1 MDQRIVAICGDA
13 IEELKKL
20 PDECARLVVT
30 DPPYNLNKDYGVNRD
45 SLEFDEYL
53 AFSRE
58 WLKETKRILTRDGSV
73 YVFMGMRF
81 ISYLYEIL
89 ERDLGL
95 TFNSWISWHYTQG
108 IGKTRGFSPRHDDIL
123 FFTRDPKRFVF
134 NLDAVRIPQKYYR
147 SINNMRGA
155 NPGNVWQFSH
165 MHYCNR
171 NRWSH
176 PTQKPEGVLE
186 RIILAST
193 NEGDLVVDPF
203 AGSGTTLRVCQ
214 QTGRSAIGFDVNPE
228 YVEMIHDRLAEKFT
242 GFDSV
247 DERMKRVPLDL
258 NDGATRNEYVRNHIE
273 WFLKFHPETV
283 DEFLQDVRKTY
294 GDSTFVPNNVNP
306 TPTLF
311 DVAFGS

>member
-203 AGSGTTLRVCQ
+203 AGSGCL
-214 QTGRSAIGFDVNPE
+214 
-228 YVEMIHDRLAEKFT
+228 
-242 GFDSV
+242 
-247 DERMKRVPLDL
+247 LD
-258 NDGATRNEYVRNHIE
+258 AM
-273 WFLKFHPETV
+273 
-283 DEFLQDVRKTY
+283 
-294 GDSTFVPNNVNP
+294 
-306 TPTLF
+306 
-311 DVAFGS
+311 